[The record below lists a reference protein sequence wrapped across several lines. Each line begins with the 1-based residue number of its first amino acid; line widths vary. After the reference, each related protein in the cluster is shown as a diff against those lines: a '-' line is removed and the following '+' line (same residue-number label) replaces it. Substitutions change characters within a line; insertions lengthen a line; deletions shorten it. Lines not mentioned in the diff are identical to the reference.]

1 MAKQKKKSASSS
13 SIDYKKLTLDQL
25 TSLHDADDESINE
38 DEAFNS
44 DDEELYGKYFQANSD
59 DDDDDD
65 FMSSDIRS
73 KSYLGLTVPLFANDD
88 DDDTNEEG
96 IITTTAIKKGH
107 KMTLSSLCLDIP
119 SCNFQQIKLMVRCVY
134 LGDMDEP
141 WLCLGNFL
149 GSGSGN
155 MNVVPPSVPV
165 TLEVVG
171 PCRVEW
177 KVEGKYSDTLEVRA
191 EQIRTFPF
199 SGINIFGKIVP
210 IFEEAFSDDDIS
222 VDYADAF
229 MSEEDEEEEDYDDE
243 EEEGTFSAASMEEI
257 TDEKD
262 AKSSKKRKL
271 SIDKDASEG
280 EDEATAKLSN
290 GKLTKKERKRLAQE
304 KAQQLEATLSAARKD
319 GEDTNGKTSKKKKK
333 KKKNSTE
340 ETTNETE
347 ELSKPTSLTRER
359 RLPSGVTVRD
369 LLVGTGA
376 PVKSGKKISLHYTGS
391 LLDNGKVFDKNHSKQ
406 HPLVFRQ
413 GTGEVIRGLERGLDG
428 MKVGGERIINI
439 PAKLGYGSKGAGV
452 DIPPDSDLT
461 FEVKLLRVG

>member
-59 DDDDDD
+59 DDDDND
-65 FMSSDIRS
+65 MSSDVRS

-88 DDDTNEEG
+88 DDDDTTEER
-96 IITTTAIKKGH
+96 IVTTVIKKGH

-149 GSGSGN
+149 GSS
-155 MNVVPPSVPV
+155 VPPSVPV
-165 TLEVVG
+165 SLEVVG

-177 KVEGKYSDTLEVRA
+177 KVEGKYSDTLA
-191 EQIRTFPF
+191 NKKGGSG

-229 MSEEDEEEEDYDDE
+229 MSEEDDEEEDYDDE
-243 EEEGTFSAASMEEI
+243 EEEGTFSAASLEENA
-257 TDEKD
+257 DEED

-280 EDEATAKLSN
+280 EDEATAKLGNN

-304 KAQQLEATLSAARKD
+304 KAQQLEATLSAARND
-319 GEDTNGKTSKKKKK
+319 GDDSNGKTSKKKKK
-333 KKKNSTE
+333 KKKNQTDE
-340 ETTNETE
+340 ATTETE

-439 PAKLGYGSKGAGV
+439 PSKLGYGSKGAGD

>member
-1 MAKQKKKSASSS
+1 MPKQKKKSASSSS

-65 FMSSDIRS
+65 DVSSDVRS

-88 DDDTNEEG
+88 DDDDDTNEEG
-96 IITTTAIKKGH
+96 IVTTAIKKGH
-107 KMTLSSLCLDIP
+107 KMSLSSLCLDIP

-149 GSGSGN
+149 GSS
-155 MNVVPPSVPV
+155 VPPSVPV
-165 TLEVVG
+165 SLEVVG

-177 KVEGKYSDTLEVRA
+177 KVEGKYSDTLA
-191 EQIRTFPF
+191 NKKGG

-229 MSEEDEEEEDYDDE
+229 MSEDDDEEEDYDDE
-243 EEEGTFSAASMEEI
+243 EEEGTFSAASLEENA
-257 TDEKD
+257 DEED

-271 SIDKDASEG
+271 SIDNDASEG
-280 EDEATAKLSN
+280 EDEATAKLGNN
-290 GKLTKKERKRLAQE
+290 GKLTKKERKRLAQK
-304 KAQQLEATLSAARKD
+304 KAQQLEETLSAARND
-319 GEDTNGKTSKKKKK
+319 GEDTNGKTSKKKKKK

-369 LLVGTGA
+369 LL
-376 PVKSGKKISLHYTGS
+376 SLTMEKYLT
-391 LLDNGKVFDKNHSKQ
+391 
-406 HPLVFRQ
+406 
-413 GTGEVIRGLERGLDG
+413 
-428 MKVGGERIINI
+428 RIIVSSI
-439 PAKLGYGSKGAGV
+439 HWY
-452 DIPPDSDLT
+452 SD
-461 FEVKLLRVG
+461 RVLVR

>member
-1 MAKQKKKSASSS
+1 MARPKQKKKSASSSS

-25 TSLHDADDESINE
+25 SALHDADDESINE

-44 DDEELYGKYFQANSD
+44 DDEELYGKYFHANSD
-59 DDDDDD
+59 DDDV
-65 FMSSDIRS
+65 SSDVRS

-134 LGDMDEP
+134 LGDVDEP

-149 GSGSGN
+149 GSN
-155 MNVVPPSVPV
+155 VPPSVPV
-165 TLEVVG
+165 SLEVVG

-177 KVEGKYSDTLEVRA
+177 KVEGKYPKTLGDG
-191 EQIRTFPF
+191 
-199 SGINIFGKIVP
+199 SSINIFGKIVP

-229 MSEEDEEEEDYDDE
+229 MSEEEEEDDDE
-243 EEEGTFSAASMEEI
+243 EEDTLSTESLEENA
-257 TDEKD
+257 DEKD

-271 SIDKDASEG
+271 SIDNDASEG
-280 EDEATAKLSN
+280 EDEPTAKLGNN

-304 KAQQLEATLSAARKD
+304 KAQQLEETLSAARKD
-319 GEDTNGKTSKKKKK
+319 GEDSNGKTSKKKKK
-333 KKKNSTE
+333 KKKNSNE

-439 PAKLGYGSKGAGV
+439 PSKLGYGSKGAGD

>member
-65 FMSSDIRS
+65 DDDDVSSDVRS

-88 DDDTNEEG
+88 DDTNEEG
-96 IITTTAIKKGH
+96 IVTTAIKKGH

-149 GSGSGN
+149 GS
-155 MNVVPPSVPV
+155 VPPSVPV
-165 TLEVVG
+165 SLEVVG

-177 KVEGKYSDTLEVRA
+177 KVEGKYPNTLA
-191 EQIRTFPF
+191 NKKGGG

-229 MSEEDEEEEDYDDE
+229 MSEEDEEEDYDE
-243 EEEGTFSAASMEEI
+243 EEEGTLSAASMEENA
-257 TDEKD
+257 DKKD

-304 KAQQLEATLSAARKD
+304 KAQQLEATLSAARND
-319 GEDTNGKTSKKKKK
+319 GEDTNGNTSKKKKK
-333 KKKNSTE
+333 KKKNQTDE
-340 ETTNETE
+340 ATTETE

-439 PAKLGYGSKGAGV
+439 PSKLGYGSKGAGD